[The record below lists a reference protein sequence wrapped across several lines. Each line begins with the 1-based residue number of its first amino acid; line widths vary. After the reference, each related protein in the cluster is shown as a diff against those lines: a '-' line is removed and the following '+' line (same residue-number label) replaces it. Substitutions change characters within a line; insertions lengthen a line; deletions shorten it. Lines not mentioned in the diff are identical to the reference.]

1 MLNQFTN
8 KEQIPLLKPNIFK
21 DSFIENHEN
30 DMLSSE
36 RINAFFIHSF
46 KDDIVN
52 LKLPLPLHK
61 KTVHD
66 FVLILDGSM
75 TKSIGVHSFHLKRNQ
90 FLFTP
95 SNAITTTSETSQ
107 KLDGFYC
114 HFSHNFLKQ
123 NPYLRVWIT
132 QATSLN
138 LLTLTD
144 TQIAN
149 LKTLLNRI
157 SSLYQTSFQ
166 KKSNYTLIPYY
177 LSAFIAEVSIIAQE
191 TPSITK
197 ENPLVTKFNHMVNKR
212 FKESKKVHFY
222 ADLLHVSPNHLN
234 KVIRTETGKS
244 ASDIIYKI
252 CVLEAK
258 VLLGQTTL
266 NINEIAI
273 ELGFEDASYFSR
285 FFKKHAGISPTEYR
299 KMIDLS

>member
-1 MLNQFTN
+1 MDSERKPYKGVNMDPKNMLNQFTN

-75 TKSIGVHSFHLKRNQ
+75 TKSIAVHSFHLKRNQ

-166 KKSNYTLIPYY
+166 KNQTIHSSPITFLPLLPKSRSSLKRLLPSQRKTL
-177 LSAFIAEVSIIAQE
+177 LSPS
-191 TPSITK
+191 SITWSI
-197 ENPLVTKFNHMVNKR
+197 ND
-212 FKESKKVHFY
+212 SKNRRKYTFTPIFFT
-222 ADLLHVSPNHLN
+222 SPP
-234 KVIRTETGKS
+234 
-244 ASDIIYKI
+244 
-252 CVLEAK
+252 
-258 VLLGQTTL
+258 TT
-266 NINEIAI
+266 
-273 ELGFEDASYFSR
+273 
-285 FFKKHAGISPTEYR
+285 
-299 KMIDLS
+299 